1 MRFKNYLKG
10 LVLATALYGANLMGA
25 QTDAP
30 ALKPEIRSS
39 ETPIV
44 QVERSAG
51 QRLQQEV
58 ERDGGTVE
66 GQEVTAGEKANA
78 AVQDFAND
86 VYGAGDKVEDFLR
99 ENIGNA
105 GGTIFGAP
113 VKVVTGLTGGLTQG
127 AGYVAQGATDGAN
140 WVYDNALA
148 PTGEFF
154 ADGWNKFTGLFSSE
168 EKAPEAP
175 ATPAPAETKVE
186 GQTAP
191 APAAPQVETQTEDNR
206 NIFERGWDGLTGAVE
221 DAHNFMNENVYQPT
235 GEMVQ
240 DAHNFMN
247 ENVYQ
252 PTGNV
257 VSDIHETMDKNV
269 YTPVGDAVKGMF
281 SSEEKAPETPA
292 TPAPAETKVEGQTA
306 PAPATPQVETQ
317 TEDNRNIF
325 ERGWDGLTGAV
336 EDAHNFMNENVYQPT
351 GEMVQDAHN
360 FMNENVYQPTGNVV
374 SDIHKTMDK
383 NVYTPVG
390 DAVKGMF
397 SSEEKAP
404 EAPATPAPE
413 AQAEDAPAP
422 AAPQAETQT
431 EDNRNIF
438 ERGWDGLT
446 GAVEDAH
453 NFMNEN
459 VYQPTGK
466 MVQDA
471 HNFMN
476 ENVYTPVGDAVKGM
490 FSSEEKAPETPA
502 TPAPE
507 AQAEDAP
514 APAAPQAETQ
524 TEDNRN
530 IFERGWDGL
539 TGAVED
545 AHNFMNENVYQPTG
559 KMVQDAHNF
568 MNENVYQPV
577 GGAVKGMFT
586 SEEKAPEA
594 PAPVAPQAETDIVQ
608 TMDTAANAV
617 SDAGRTVRETL
628 AEKGREYL
636 GPLGEAGG
644 NILGGVTQLGTGLAD
659 LTVRGTG
666 RVAEFVRDAHNFM
679 NENVYQPT
687 GNVVSDIHKTM
698 DKNVYTPVGDAV
710 KGMFSSEEKAPE
722 APATPAPEAQAE
734 DAPAPAAPQA
744 ETQTEDNRNIFE
756 RGWDGLTGAVE
767 DAHNFMNENVY
778 QPTGKMVQDAHNFMN
793 ENVYTPVGDAVKGMF
808 SSEEK
813 APEAKEPVVT
823 MPSPAGTKEQAKAD
837 DKVQEEKGW
846 FRQRVDEIG
855 QFASNAWDKT
865 VETVGDIH
873 KKADEVIYTPVGNA
887 VKDLVTPDRTEEM
900 NKLSEFLKSKGL
912 SDADIKQAVSIA
924 LGKQAESSVKEVKGT
939 EIPAKETPSPAVEEV
954 KTQSTVVPEQSVPTE
969 QSENNAVA
977 NLAPSSLKDTLRLIS
992 DERAVGDYVLTGKNT
1007 DATITVT
1014 NPNYFN
1020 TGRA

>member
-257 VSDIHETMDKNV
+257 VSDIHKTMDKNV

-281 SSEEKAPETPA
+281 SSEEKAPET
-292 TPAPAETKVEGQTA
+292 
-306 PAPATPQVETQ
+306 
-317 TEDNRNIF
+317 
-325 ERGWDGLTGAV
+325 
-336 EDAHNFMNENVYQPT
+336 
-351 GEMVQDAHN
+351 
-360 FMNENVYQPTGNVV
+360 
-374 SDIHKTMDK
+374 
-383 NVYTPVG
+383 
-390 DAVKGMF
+390 
-397 SSEEKAP
+397 
-404 EAPATPAPE
+404 
-413 AQAEDAPAP
+413 
-422 AAPQAETQT
+422 
-431 EDNRNIF
+431 
-438 ERGWDGLT
+438 
-446 GAVEDAH
+446 
-453 NFMNEN
+453 
-459 VYQPTGK
+459 
-466 MVQDA
+466 
-471 HNFMN
+471 
-476 ENVYTPVGDAVKGM
+476 
-490 FSSEEKAPETPA
+490 
-502 TPAPE
+502 
-507 AQAEDAP
+507 
-514 APAAPQAETQ
+514 
-524 TEDNRN
+524 
-530 IFERGWDGL
+530 
-539 TGAVED
+539 
-545 AHNFMNENVYQPTG
+545 
-559 KMVQDAHNF
+559 
-568 MNENVYQPV
+568 
-577 GGAVKGMFT
+577 
-586 SEEKAPEA
+586 
-594 PAPVAPQAETDIVQ
+594 
-608 TMDTAANAV
+608 
-617 SDAGRTVRETL
+617 
-628 AEKGREYL
+628 
-636 GPLGEAGG
+636 
-644 NILGGVTQLGTGLAD
+644 
-659 LTVRGTG
+659 
-666 RVAEFVRDAHNFM
+666 
-679 NENVYQPT
+679 
-687 GNVVSDIHKTM
+687 
-698 DKNVYTPVGDAV
+698 
-710 KGMFSSEEKAPE
+710 
-722 APATPAPEAQAE
+722 PATPAPEAQAE